1 MTARAVLAFTA
12 LLALG
17 LPGSARAQETEINAE
32 TRAAAHQVSGGDRTA
47 GLDRLETLAGGGDVD
62 AHNVLGELYAGVGG
76 VQRDRPKSCEH
87 FRSAREARPSA
98 AHNYGQCLWEGAYGA
113 RDFAE
118 ARIWYGRGA
127 DGDFLQAKCALGNM
141 LIRGEGGPAEPERGV
156 ALCREAADAGEPNA
170 QADMGDHYGGGRGVT
185 QDYAIAR
192 QWYERAAAQRQR
204 NAAFQRGVLDWN
216 GLGGPIDLISASRW
230 LEQAYEAGRKD
241 AAILVGRSAFIRAVP
256 NAPRGPVDV
265 VLLAQAKHWYEISVV
280 EDPDPEARARSAV
293 MLAQISG
300 YEALARQQT
309 GGE

>member
-1 MTARAVLAFTA
+1 MIGRAAFAVAA
-12 LLALG
+12 LLAMS
-17 LPGSARAQETEINAE
+17 LPGLARAQETEINADAQ
-32 TRAAAHQVSGGDRTA
+32 AAARQVADGDQAA
-47 GLDRLETLAGGGDVD
+47 GLSQLEALANGGDVD

-87 FRSAREARPSA
+87 FRSARQARPSA
-98 AHNYGQCLWEGAYGA
+98 AHNYGQCLWEGAYGE
-113 RDFAE
+113 RDFTE
-118 ARIWYGRGA
+118 ARVWYGRGA
-127 DGDFLQAKCALGNM
+127 DGGFLQAKCALGNM
-141 LIRGEGGPAEPERGV
+141 LIKGEGGLAEPERGV
-156 ALCREAADAGEPNA
+156 ALCRQAADAGDANA

-216 GLGGPIDLISASRW
+216 GLGGPIDFVSASLW
-230 LEQAYEAGRKD
+230 LQQAYEVGRKD
-241 AAILVGRSAFIRAVP
+241 AAILVGRSALIRAVP
-256 NAPRGPVDV
+256 SAPRGPVDV
-265 VLLAQAKHWYEISVV
+265 VLLAQAKHWYEIAVV

-309 GGE
+309 GGQ